1 MGNQCPQG
9 FQLSPSA
16 PFSCVVECPRDKGF
30 VFANNQSLPVCAYK
44 EDQSINVKLKVVPA
58 IRGEEGKPIQTVEQ
72 LEAKDPAGYQKFKE
86 ARDEFNADFPVVYA
100 KIEKDVALK
109 DAFKQLQDAENA
121 RDKSPE
127 GYQSARAR
135 YYTLLKGEGWANEEK
150 ERVAR
155 GEVDP
160 MVAKFSGAQQDLQTR
175 ITQQQK
181 TIDLMKGVKDKVLS
195 IRDEFRYS
203 VNTLG
208 GQVDQVKNQI
218 QMERKKQQQS
228 VQVTSDWTWVDIFLN
243 VMLILVSLLVIFIL
257 YRKFTTPSLQ
267 PQPRLIGYN

>member
-16 PFSCVVECPRDKGF
+16 PFSCVVECPKDKGF
-30 VFANNQSLPVCAYK
+30 VFANSQSLPVCAYK

-58 IRGEEGKPIQTVEQ
+58 IRGEQGKPIPSIEQ
-72 LEAKDPAGYQKFKE
+72 LQGRDPAAFQKFKE
-86 ARDEFNADFPVVYA
+86 ARDEFNAEFPIVYA

-109 DAFKQLQDAENA
+109 NAFKQLQDAENA

-127 GYQSARAR
+127 GYQTARAR
-135 YYTLLKGEGWANEEK
+135 YYTLLKGEGWATEEK

-208 GQVDQVKNQI
+208 GQVEQVKQQI
-218 QMERKKQQQS
+218 QMERKKQQQT
-228 VQVTSDWTWVDIFLN
+228 VKLTSESTWMDIFLN
-243 VMLILVSLLVIFIL
+243 VMLILVSLIVIFIL